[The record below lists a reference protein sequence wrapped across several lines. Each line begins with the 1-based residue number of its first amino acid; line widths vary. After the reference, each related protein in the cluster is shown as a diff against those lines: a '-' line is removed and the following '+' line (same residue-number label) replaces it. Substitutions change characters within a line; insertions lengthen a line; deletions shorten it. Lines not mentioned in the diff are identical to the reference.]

1 MLYNL
6 TKETITQYFG
16 DATYHCIPPT
26 LRKYKLYVISGF
38 DLKNKKIN
46 ICTYALIPD
55 EKIQIYTKLFEI
67 LKNSYKFNPKI
78 FSMDFCRS
86 SSKALKKI
94 FPNCIIVKCFFHWV
108 KALWPNMKKF
118 GFTDKNNI
126 SITKTVLFNIKVL
139 AFIEPKLIK
148 KYYSSTK

>member
-1 MLYNL
+1 MKNRSKDTIISQLMNLKDENQEKIISNYEYEYKIKNNNIFKKSTLFIIINKSMLYNL

-46 ICTYALIPD
+46 ICVYALIPD
-55 EKIQIYTKLFEI
+55 EKIETYTKLFEI
-67 LKNSYKFNPKI
+67 LKNCYKFNPKI
-78 FSMDFCRS
+78 FTMDFCRS

-94 FPNCIIVKCFFHWV
+94 FPNCIIVK
-108 KALWPNMKKF
+108 
-118 GFTDKNNI
+118 
-126 SITKTVLFNIKVL
+126 
-139 AFIEPKLIK
+139 
-148 KYYSSTK
+148 